1 MARAVSQVLSQRA
14 VNAHHML
21 PTSCM
26 CFTPV
31 ASHRVHVLLA
41 SLLRLLHTSRFTP
54 CACASHLVH
63 VLHTLCAL
71 CMSAYAWRVVWSTVT
86 REVDLRIHSAS
97 VVNTPVI
104 RRPLRGSTSAHVH
117 YTGCTLD
124 TYPGLNAKSLRP

>member
-86 REVDLRIHSAS
+86 REVDFARVLLE
-97 VVNTPVI
+97 
-104 RRPLRGSTSAHVH
+104 RPGYLMAPPSPHVH

-124 TYPGLNAKSLRP
+124 T

>member
-54 CACASHLVH
+54 RACASHQS
-63 VLHTLCAL
+63 LHTLCA
-71 CMSAYAWRVVWSTVT
+71 CACRSMVT
-86 REVDLRIHSAS
+86 REFDFARVL
-97 VVNTPVI
+97 VNTPV
-104 RRPLRGSTSAHVH
+104 T
-117 YTGCTLD
+117 
-124 TYPGLNAKSLRP
+124 

>member
-54 CACASHLVH
+54 CACASHLVRFVH
-63 VLHTLCAL
+63 VCIR
-71 CMSAYAWRVVWSTVT
+71 MESRVV
-86 REVDLRIHSAS
+86 DGDA
-97 VVNTPVI
+97 
-104 RRPLRGSTSAHVH
+104 RG
-117 YTGCTLD
+117 
-124 TYPGLNAKSLRP
+124 